1 MNLLLEKGPNKNGVR
16 THGKQRERKTKRYLP
31 HKRNRREN
39 LWVLGKSEHLRTK
52 LRRLFPIEFRH
63 SAIFS
68 LSFFHFQSI
77 FLLPWF
83 VMEQCRFARK
93 LHSDSTAP
101 SCCNRYRNQ
110 VFFPLK
116 NVSLFYEHW
125 LKKSFN
131 EEKANKKRTT
141 NVSFVDFEPASNRS
155 MQCGIKLIMFFI
167 CASCSAEKKN
177 RWKSV
182 RADIFN
188 KIEPTKWKAE
198 KCRINIY

>member
-1 MNLLLEKGPNKNGVR
+1 MASKE
-16 THGKQRERKTKRYLP
+16 RERQKDTCRTNGIEERIY
-31 HKRNRREN
+31 
-39 LWVLGKSEHLRTK
+39 GFSEKVSTWERSCDDFFQLNSDIAP
-52 LRRLFPIEFRH
+52 F
-63 SAIFS
+63 FS

-77 FLLPWF
+77 FLSPWF

-167 CASCSAEKKN
+167 CASCSAGKKE
-177 RWKSV
+177 SV
-182 RADIFN
+182 
-188 KIEPTKWKAE
+188 KISSSWHFQ
-198 KCRINIY
+198 